1 MAQKVVNTNLAFGV
15 EGEFYDSSVKRAVNR
30 KLAADA
36 KFGKVVFLDANGNAT
51 PTYNASTAAKVAGIV
66 VNPKEYVNKSADLA
80 ASLTAKAGNYV
91 GVADLGR
98 VIVKTANAAKVGYK
112 AFTCVTAGTATG
124 TATTNYALGDIVGGA
139 TAAPTSTDA
148 EGGVFV
154 EITGAMFD
162 IVSASADELAV
173 LAMK

>member
-1 MAQKVVNTNLAFGV
+1 MAQKVVNTKLAFGI

-36 KFGKVVFLDANGNAT
+36 QFGKVVFLDANGNAT
-51 PTYNASTAAKVAGIV
+51 PTYNASTAAKVAGIL

-98 VIVKTANAAKVGYK
+98 VIVKVANAAKIGDK
-112 AFTCVTAGTATG
+112 AFTCVTAGTS
-124 TATTNYALGDIVGGA
+124 TASGTTNYKVGDICAG
-139 TAAPTSTDA
+139 TAAPATA
-148 EGGVFV
+148 EGDGGVFV

-162 IVSASADELAV
+162 IVTASADELAV

>member
-1 MAQKVVNTNLAFGV
+1 MAQKVVNTKLAFGI

-36 KFGKVVFLDANGNAT
+36 QFGKVVFLDANGNAT
-51 PTYNASTAAKVAGIV
+51 PIYNASTAAKVAGIV

-91 GVADLGR
+91 GVADVGR
-98 VIVKTANAAKVGYK
+98 VIVKVANAAKIGDK
-112 AFTCVTAGTATG
+112 AFTCVTAGTATASG
-124 TATTNYALGDIVGGA
+124 TTNYKVGDICAG
-139 TAAPTSTDA
+139 TAAPASSAAT
-148 EGGVFV
+148 GGVFV
-154 EITGAMFD
+154 EVTGAMFD
-162 IVSASADELAV
+162 IVTASADELAV